1 MDTKGLMNEMGGAF
15 AVSWLIFGATLWTDG
30 AGSATEVMGMGLAS
44 LGGMFALMVAWM
56 AFNGAH
62 ILPPIT

>member
-15 AVSWLIFGATLWTDG
+15 AVSWLIFGATVWTDG

-44 LGGMFALMVAWM
+44 LGGMFALMIA
-56 AFNGAH
+56 
-62 ILPPIT
+62 